1 MALMGVSIRRAD
13 MTDAARLAMLARQ
26 TFVDT
31 FGPDNTAAD
40 MASYTA
46 RAFGEDIQRA
56 ELSDSRIIVFVAE
69 QNGEAVGYAMLHEG
83 PAPDCVNA
91 HDAIEIA
98 RLYSVHRLLG
108 SGIGAALMQRCLD
121 EAESRGK
128 DVVWLGV
135 WEHNA
140 RAIAFYRRWGFADA
154 GTQPFVLGRDRQ
166 TDRVMFRGVIG

>member
-1 MALMGVSIRRAD
+1 MGVSIRRAD